1 MNHHHS
7 SFVSEET
14 LESLHAFKISETS
27 IFPRKHGGIYLGNGR
42 TWIVPGWNCVK
53 ALMMAG
59 ITRIVFQAGFS
70 SLGSVE
76 WFQALGFCLR

>member
-14 LESLHAFKISETS
+14 WESIHAFKFGKLPS
-27 IFPRKHGGIYLGNGR
+27 FWRKHGGIYLGNGL
-42 TWIVPGWNCVK
+42 TCFVPGWNCVK

-76 WFQALGFCLR
+76 WFIEFCLR